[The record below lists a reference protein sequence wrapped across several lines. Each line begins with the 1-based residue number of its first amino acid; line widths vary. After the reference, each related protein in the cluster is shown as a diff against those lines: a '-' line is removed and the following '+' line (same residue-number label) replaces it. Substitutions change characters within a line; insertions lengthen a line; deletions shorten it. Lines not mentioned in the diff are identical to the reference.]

1 MTETNAAAHAGHR
14 RRLRERFRLEG
25 LEGFAPHEVLELL
38 LCYGR
43 ARGDVNPMAHALLD
57 AFGSLKGVLE
67 ATPQQLM
74 TVPGVGE
81 EVATLISLCVPL
93 FRRYTLCLNE
103 ERRLIR
109 STEEA
114 RQYCTALL
122 AGQRQE
128 RFYAVCLGANRA
140 VLGRRLIAEGTVGEV
155 AAYPRLV
162 VETALNL
169 NAHGVIVCHNH
180 PDGAAEPS
188 PEDLTATHHLS
199 RILAALDIALLDHV
213 IVAGASA
220 CSLAERGQ
228 LTPKPRA
235 GRPLPR

>member
-1 MTETNAAAHAGHR
+1 MSETHDAAAHAGHR
-14 RRLRERFRLEG
+14 KRLRERYRLEG
-25 LEGFAPHEVLELL
+25 LDGFAPHEVLELL

-43 ARGDVNPMAHALLD
+43 ARGDVNPLAHALLS

-81 EVATLISLCVPL
+81 EVATFISLCVPL
-93 FRRYTLCLNE
+93 FRRYSLCLSE
-103 ERRLIR
+103 ERTAIT

-114 RQYCTALL
+114 RQYCSGLL

-128 RFYAVCLGANRA
+128 RFYAICLGANRS
-140 VLGRRLIAEGTVGEV
+140 VLGRRLIAEGTESRVD
-155 AAYPRLV
+155 AHPRLV

-169 NAHGVIVCHNH
+169 NAHGVIICHNH
-180 PDGAAEPS
+180 PDGLAEPS
-188 PEDLTATHHLS
+188 PEDVAATHHLY
-199 RILAALDIALLDHV
+199 RVLAALDMTLLDHV
-213 IVAGASA
+213 IVAGPDA

-228 LTPKPRA
+228 LKPRA
-235 GRPLPR
+235 ARS